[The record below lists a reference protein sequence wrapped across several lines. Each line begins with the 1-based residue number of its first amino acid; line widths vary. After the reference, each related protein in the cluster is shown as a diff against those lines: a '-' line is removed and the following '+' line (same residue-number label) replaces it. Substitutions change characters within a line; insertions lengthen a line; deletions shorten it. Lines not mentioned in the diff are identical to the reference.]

1 MQRRPWLKIPLKV
14 MGPLAQPHPSIAKI
28 DPAALTGG
36 MVLTNKLMQLK
47 TGDVLNYFEV
57 YIILYIYY
65 IYIYNIYIYI
75 CIYMYVGKC
84 VMWGCVGDE

>member
-14 MGPLAQPHPSIAKI
+14 MGPLAQPHPSVAKI

-57 YIILYIYY
+57 HVIL
-65 IYIYNIYIYI
+65 
-75 CIYMYVGKC
+75 C
-84 VMWGCVGDE
+84 VCVCVCVCMLESVLCVGV